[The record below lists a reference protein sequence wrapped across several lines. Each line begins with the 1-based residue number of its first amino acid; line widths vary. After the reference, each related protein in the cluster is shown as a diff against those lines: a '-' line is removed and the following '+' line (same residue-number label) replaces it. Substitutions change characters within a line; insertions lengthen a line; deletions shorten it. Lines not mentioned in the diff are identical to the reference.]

1 MAKKKPTIKKG
12 LRPQTSKI
20 PRIDPTIQS
29 PLDQK
34 PVWHIGLIDL
44 NGPFGWN
51 NISKNLLLGGLLPKI
66 KNFESMYWKDIL
78 GSKSHEVNVSQIS
91 NHAQRRLSQLNLDDA
106 EKLVSLRLTGT
117 QRVWG
122 IRMENILQILWWDPN
137 HQVYPSTKKHT

>member
-1 MAKKKPTIKKG
+1 
-12 LRPQTSKI
+12 
-20 PRIDPTIQS
+20 
-29 PLDQK
+29 
-34 PVWHIGLIDL
+34 
-44 NGPFGWN
+44 
-51 NISKNLLLGGLLPKI
+51 
-66 KNFESMYWKDIL
+66 MYWKDIL

-91 NHAQRRLSQLNLDDA
+91 NHAQKRLSQLNLDDA